1 MANKKTSQET
11 LETNLTA
18 DDLFRY
24 SKKTGSIFNSRA
36 INKEN
41 LAYQILGY
49 RRFVG
54 VLSQTGI
61 QDPTI
66 EQVIVND
73 VNLTN
78 ADFNYDATGV
88 YVIDRPDLMTGLWNQ
103 AGVGVVGN
111 NDYRTYWVMYPYDS
125 NQIYFNTYSLDD
137 MALRDDI
144 LGFLVELRF
153 PL

>member
-1 MANKKTSQET
+1 MIKLSPIPTAQEVQ
-11 LETNLTA
+11 A
-18 DDLFRY
+18 
-24 SKKTGSIFNSRA
+24 A
-36 INKEN
+36 IDYLKEQIKVQN
-41 LAYQILGY
+41 QPAQILGY
-49 RRFVG
+49 KRFVG

-78 ADFNYDATGV
+78 ADLKYITVGG
-88 YVIDRPDLMTGLWNQ
+88 YIIDRPDLMTGLWNQ

-111 NDYRTYWVMYPYDS
+111 NDERTYWVMYPYD
-125 NQIYFNTYSLDD
+125 NTNPIYFNTYSLDN